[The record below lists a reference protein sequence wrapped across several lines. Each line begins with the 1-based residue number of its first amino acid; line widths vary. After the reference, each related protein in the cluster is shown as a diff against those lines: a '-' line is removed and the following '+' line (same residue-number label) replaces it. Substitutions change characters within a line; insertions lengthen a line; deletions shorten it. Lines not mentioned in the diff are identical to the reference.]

1 MPCFLRPAHQVP
13 TFRPTRRLCS
23 LRAMP
28 RRTILL
34 VLLAACYQPS
44 RLVDPSRFAPP
55 AISGIGAPDPS
66 TPGEFTVRRLYYG
79 SGTDKRRAE
88 YRDSVTLRTGVVNGT
103 PFIRGADPKL
113 LKARWKYWG
122 FDVKRLPVN
131 GRVWYPEGSGPFP
144 LVLIVHGNH
153 GMKEFSD
160 PGYAYL
166 GELLASRGYILASVD
181 ENFLNGNLRGENDAR
196 GWMLLQHLVAW
207 RRFNADSASPLLG
220 KVDLSRIALMGH
232 SRGGEAVAV
241 AAAFNRLPRYPD
253 DARVTFNFG
262 FDIRTLV
269 AIAPVDG
276 QYRPAD
282 QGTPLTDI
290 NYLVLHGA
298 HDSDVSTFMGQR
310 QFQRIRFTGAGAWR
324 KSAIYIYRAN
334 HGQFNTVWG
343 SSDVGKELGVL
354 LAKKNL
360 LSGEEQRRAGKV
372 FMSAFL
378 DLTLRDARAYE
389 PLFRDARAGGSWLP
403 RTIYLTRYEDPSTRR
418 LATFEEDV
426 DVTTGSVPGVTIEGT
441 RLAAWRE
448 LALNM
453 RSRGSAS
460 YENHAVRVGWTKPR
474 AGDAASHYAVRWSDS
489 VAATFGIDGRSSLV
503 FEVQGEREKPKG
515 LAAADTAP
523 GTGAMPRT
531 SRFAWLPHWLR
542 GAAPDSAR
550 DKATDS
556 TRKVKGK
563 PASDSGGAS
572 GKAAKDRAK
581 QEKKAGKDSV
591 IVLDFRVEVETA
603 DGRTA
608 SVALSE
614 LSPLPPPLTIRLFKW
629 ARVERKF
636 GAGSRDYDQVPT
648 RYAVPLA
655 QLERATPGFDAT
667 KVRAVRFV
675 FDRTET
681 GSVLID
687 GVGFERVP

>member
-1 MPCFLRPAHQVP
+1 
-13 TFRPTRRLCS
+13 
-23 LRAMP
+23 MP
-28 RRTILL
+28 RRIAVL
-34 VLLAACYQPS
+34 VLLTACYQPA
-44 RLVDPSRFAPP
+44 RLVDPTRFAPP
-55 AISGIGAPDPS
+55 TAAGVNAADPS
-66 TPGEFTVRRLYYG
+66 LAGPWAVRRLYYG
-79 SGTDKRRAE
+79 SGTDKRRAV

-122 FDVKRLPVN
+122 FDAKRLPVN
-131 GRVWYPEGSGPFP
+131 GRVWYPEGPRPFP

-153 GMKEFSD
+153 RMTEFSD

-166 GELLASRGYILASVD
+166 GELLASRGYLMASVD

-207 RRFNADSASPLLG
+207 RRFNADSTSPLFR

-241 AAAFNRLPRYPD
+241 AAAFNKLPRYPD
-253 DARVTFNFG
+253 DARVTFDFG

-310 QFQRIRFTGAGAWR
+310 QFQRIRFSGQGAWR

-343 SSDVGKELGVL
+343 SSDVGPELGLL

-372 FMSAFL
+372 FISAFL
-378 DLTLRDARAYE
+378 DLTLRDTRAYE
-389 PLFRDARAGGSWLP
+389 PLFRDARNGGAWLP
-403 RTIYLTRYEDPSTRR
+403 HTIYLTRYEDPSARR
-418 LATFEEDV
+418 LAAFEEDV
-426 DVTTGSVPGVTIEGT
+426 DVTTGTAPGVRIDGA
-441 RLAAWRE
+441 RLATWRE
-448 LALNM
+448 LALSM
-453 RSRGSAS
+453 RSRGGSS
-460 YENHAVRVGWTKPR
+460 YENHVVRVGWTKPR
-474 AGDAASHYAVRWSDS
+474 AGETPAAYGLRWSDS
-489 VAATFGIDGRSSLV
+489 VATALGVDARSSLV
-503 FEVQGEREKPKG
+503 FEVQGESEKPRA

-523 GTGAMPRT
+523 GKGAMPRAP
-531 SRFAWLPHWLR
+531 RLAWLPKWLR
-542 GAAPDSAR
+542 RGGADSATSAAPDSAKKATPTSDSTSADR
-550 DKATDS
+550 AAAKAKDKAKA
-556 TRKVKGK
+556 R
-563 PASDSGGAS
+563 
-572 GKAAKDRAK
+572 AAKD
-581 QEKKAGKDSV
+581 SV
-591 IVLDFRVEVETA
+591 TALDFRIELETA
-603 DGRTA
+603 SGAKA

-614 LSPLPPPLTIRLFKW
+614 IAPLPPPLTIRLYKW
-629 ARVERKF
+629 ARVERKY

-655 QLERATPGFDAT
+655 QLARAMPGFDAT

-675 FDRTET
+675 FDRTES

-687 GVGFERVP
+687 GIGFEKVP